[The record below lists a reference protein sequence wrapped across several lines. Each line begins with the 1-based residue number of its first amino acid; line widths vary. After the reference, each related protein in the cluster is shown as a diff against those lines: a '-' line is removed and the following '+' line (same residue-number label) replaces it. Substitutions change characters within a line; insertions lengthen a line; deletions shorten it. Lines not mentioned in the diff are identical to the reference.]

1 MENKSDLTALRAAI
15 DEIDRQLL
23 DLFCQRMGVVA
34 QVGLYKKAQGL
45 PVLHPAREQEILE
58 RVRHNCPDEM
68 GDYASD
74 YFAQMMRI
82 SREYQQHILKGE
94 Q

>member
-15 DEIDRQLL
+15 DEI
-23 DLFCQRMGVVA
+23 
-34 QVGLYKKAQGL
+34 
-45 PVLHPAREQEILE
+45 
-58 RVRHNCPDEM
+58 
-68 GDYASD
+68 D